1 MNLKDYFQQKMEEE
15 NRLSQNAHIRYREPK
30 TPGEIVDLY
39 RKYDGLQRQMR
50 ALNSDQVE
58 EYMAKGYAFAGAY
71 DDRELVGIV
80 ASKEFPENYP
90 YFHLP
95 KNEVQGKVSTL
106 GGLYVDKNHTGLGI
120 ASHLSYIASQA
131 TRDYGVNEENAPVG
145 MAYEV
150 SYDNTGSLRVLGK
163 QGHFVGYYS
172 DTAFKEG
179 LSLLLYKPF
188 MQTPVEI
195 VKPNIL
201 LTDNE
206 QESQINLAQG
216 FEEIAAQPQI
226 GGFEVYTHEIGEGNI
241 VTTNVLNTT
250 PRTVPEQTFEVEQ

>member
-15 NRLSQNAHIRYREPK
+15 NRLYGSKIRYREPK

-39 RKYDGLQRQMR
+39 RTYGGLQRQMR

-58 EYMAKGYAFAGAY
+58 EYMAKGFAFAGAY
-71 DDRELVGIV
+71 DDRKLVGIV

-95 KNEVQGKVSTL
+95 KNEVQGRVSTL
-106 GGLYVDKNHTGLGI
+106 GGLYVDKDHTGLGI
-120 ASHLSYIASQA
+120 ASKLSTIASQA
-131 TRDYGVNEENAPVG
+131 TRDFALNEENAPVG

-150 SYDNTGSLRVLGK
+150 SFDNTGSLRVLGK

-188 MQTPVEI
+188 MQNPVEI
-195 VKPNIL
+195 EKPNIV

-206 QESQINLAQG
+206 QESQINLAYG
-216 FEEIAAQPQI
+216 FEQIAAQPQV
-226 GGFEVYTHEIGEGNI
+226 GGFEVYTHDVGEGNI
-241 VTTNVLNTT
+241 VITNVLNTT
-250 PRTVPEQTFEVEQ
+250 PRTIPEQTFEVEQ